1 MSPNAGTS
9 PDAPSGASAPSGAD
23 GAPDV
28 GGGIGAS
35 GGAHVP
41 ARANAPGGASA
52 PSGTDA
58 SGGRPSGGRDGGGDG
73 ASRGTSG
80 AVDGDPAAS
89 PDPEGSVGRVPDS
102 HRHPGPLSGVRVVDL
117 TRVLAGPFCSMIL
130 GDLGADV
137 VKVEPPGGDTVRG
150 QGAIRDGLSWYFA
163 AFNRNKRSILLDL
176 KREAHREA
184 LARLIARSDV
194 LVENYRP
201 GVLARLGFPPERL
214 REINPRLVVA
224 SVNGYGSTGPYAGRP
239 AFDFIAQAMSGFM
252 ASNGTPESGPL
263 RAAPPLTDLIAGL
276 YAALAAV
283 AALRHAE
290 ATGEGQAVEA
300 SMMGSMVSMLAYL
313 SAGHLA
319 GASPFVPTGN
329 DHPVAAPYGLF
340 EAADG
345 RVAVA
350 PSTDPILRRFLGA
363 IGLAGL
369 LDEPRY
375 ADNAARVAH
384 RADLNASIDEAMRP
398 RTVAHWIEVLNAA
411 GVPCGRVQSLDEA
424 LADPQMAAQEMVLDV
439 PHPGHGTVRMT
450 GFPMKLSAT
459 PCALARPAPDLG
471 ADGEAVLRE
480 LGYDEQEVARLLT
493 T

>member
-1 MSPNAGTS
+1 MSD
-9 PDAPSGASAPSGAD
+9 PD
-23 GAPDV
+23 
-28 GGGIGAS
+28 
-35 GGAHVP
+35 
-41 ARANAPGGASA
+41 APGGASA
-52 PSGTDA
+52 PGEASAPGGADASRAPSVDGGSDA
-58 SGGRPSGGRDGGGDG
+58 SGGRPRGAREGEGDGPAAEARALDG
-73 ASRGTSG
+73 ASRETSG
-80 AVDGDPAAS
+80 AADGDAAPASDA
-89 PDPEGSVGRVPDS
+89 EGSAGPRRRSGS
-102 HRHPGPLSGVRVVDL
+102 HPRPGPLDGVRVVDL

-130 GDLGADV
+130 GDLGAEV
-137 VKVEPPGGDTVRG
+137 VKVEPPGGDTVRA

-176 KREAHREA
+176 KREAHREV
-184 LARLIARSDV
+184 LERLIARSDV

-201 GVLARLGFPPERL
+201 GVLARLGFSTERL
-214 REINPRLVVA
+214 RELNPRLVVA
-224 SVNGYGSTGPYAGRP
+224 SVNGYGSTGPYADRP

-300 SMMGSMVSMLAYL
+300 AMMGSMMSMLAYL
-313 SAGHLA
+313 SANHLA
-319 GASPFVPTGN
+319 GAPPFVPTGN

-350 PSTDPILRRFLGA
+350 PSTPPILRRFMGA
-363 IGLAGL
+363 IGLAHL
-369 LDEPRY
+369 LAEPRF

-384 RADLNASIDEAMRP
+384 RAALNARIDEAMRP
-398 RTVAHWIEVLNAA
+398 RTVAHWIEALNAA
-411 GVPCGRVQSLDEA
+411 GVPCGRVQGLGEA
-424 LADPQMAAQEMVLDV
+424 LADPQALAQEMVLDV

-459 PCALARPAPDLG
+459 PCALRRPAPDLG
-471 ADGEAVLRE
+471 AHGEAVLRE
-480 LGYDEQEVARLLT
+480 LGYDAREIARLGADG
-493 T
+493 